1 MLFLVLLAL
10 VLLAFMLDSVL
21 VALVHRHVR
30 GRFQVTTDTHRMLT
44 FASDMGTFTLRQ
56 DLQEL
61 QCGRGP
67 GRRVLR
73 FQDIDALEVIRTSR
87 HALAAE
93 LLLGMDV
100 SDLWPRYR
108 DSIEW
113 QVIAAVSCSGE
124 RVPLFRTGRYRRRKY
139 LHAFYLEMQLVCLES
154 LGLVTDVD
162 ARGRAVLER
171 IRARMNQPRVVQCWD

>member
-1 MLFLVLLAL
+1 MLFLVLLAI
-10 VLLAFMLDSVL
+10 VLLAFTIDSAL

-44 FASDMGTFTLRQ
+44 FTSDAGTFTLRQ

-61 QCGRGP
+61 RCGRSP
-67 GRRVLR
+67 GHRTVR
-73 FQDIDALEVIRTSR
+73 FRDVDALDVTRTSS

-93 LLLGMDV
+93 LLLGMEV

-108 DSIEW
+108 DSIDW
-113 QVIAAVSCSGE
+113 QVISVVLLSGE
-124 RVPLFRTGRYRRRKY
+124 RIPLFRTGRYHRRKY
-139 LHAFYLEMQLVCLES
+139 LYGFYVEVQLVCLES

-162 ARGRAVLER
+162 AQGRAVLER
-171 IRARMNQPRVVQCWD
+171 IGARMNHPRIVQCWD